1 MNKPGKRLFG
11 YIRKLPSGRHQASY
25 VGPDGK
31 RYFGPGSYRARKD
44 ANEWLSRRQVEIQS
58 EQWVPPSQRKS
69 VDLIAEGATSSATLA
84 SVLEEFLAT
93 KLTKSAKPLRENTK
107 DYYRRVARS
116 ALSTFEHV
124 PLSSITKEQVD
135 EWYLK
140 RVSESK
146 VTTAS
151 KGYKLL
157 NMIMKWSIK
166 QKIIDSNPCQIEGA
180 QSATT
185 GKPVGYPL
193 PEEVRLIATKMPP
206 ELRFAVILGSYA
218 GLRYGEL
225 TELRRKDVL
234 FYFEDGREHFKLNIH
249 RAVSYFGKSFHV
261 GPPKSKLGIRT
272 IEVNSGLIPE
282 LREHLN
288 KFVDGDGESLLFSTQ
303 DGEWVRHDT
312 FIRPWRKAVLA
323 SGLEGRALTPHSM
336 RHFGA
341 TQMVTAGAT
350 LAELK
355 IWLGDSSTEAVARY
369 LHATDRN
376 RDLANSMRFVF

>member
-1 MNKPGKRLFG
+1 MNKTGKRSFG
-11 YIRKLPSGRHQASY
+11 YIRKLPSGRYQASY
-25 VGPDGK
+25 VAPDGK

-44 ANEWLSRRQVEIQS
+44 ANQWISNRQVEIQNES
-58 EQWVPPSQRKS
+58 WVEPQGLRKPTNPK
-69 VDLIAEGATSSATLA
+69 VNETSSKTLA
-84 SVLEEFLAT
+84 SVLEEFLAK
-93 KLTKSAKPLRENTK
+93 KLTKNAKPLRENTK
-107 DYYRRVARS
+107 DFYRRVAKS
-116 ALSTFEHV
+116 ALASFEHV

-146 VTTAS
+146 VTSAS

-157 NMIMKWSIK
+157 NMIMKWAIK
-166 QKIIDSNPCQIEGA
+166 EKIVQHNPCEIEGA

-193 PEEVRLIATKMPP
+193 PEEVRAISMHMPP
-206 ELRFAVILGSYA
+206 ELKFAVLLGSYA

-234 FYFEDGREHFKLNIH
+234 FYFEDGEEHFKLSVH
-249 RAVSYFGKSFHV
+249 RGVTYFNKSFHV
-261 GPPKSKLGIRT
+261 GPPKSKMGIRT
-272 IEVNSGLIPE
+272 IEVHSSLIRE
-282 LREHLN
+282 LREHLSR
-288 KFVDGDGESLLFSTQ
+288 FVGDDSESLLFPAQ
-303 DGEWVRHDT
+303 DGGWLRHDS
-312 FIRPWRKAVLA
+312 FIRPWRKAIKA
-323 SGLEGRALTPHSM
+323 AGLEGRGIVPHSM

-355 IWLGDSSTEAVARY
+355 KWLGDSSTEAVSRY

-376 RDLANSMRFVF
+376 RDLANSMRFA

>member
-1 MNKPGKRLFG
+1 VNKPGKRLFG
-11 YIRKLPSGRHQASY
+11 YIRKLPSGRFQASY

-44 ANEWLSRRQVEIQS
+44 ANEWLARRQVEIQS
-58 EQWVPPSQRKS
+58 EEWQAPRKRQAS
-69 VDLIAEGATSSATLA
+69 RRSEEISTEGATLS
-84 SVLEEFLAT
+84 SVLEEFLST
-93 KLTKSAKPLRENTK
+93 KLTKNAKPLRENTK
-107 DYYRRVARS
+107 DYYRRVAKS
-116 ALSTFEHV
+116 ALSTFENL

-135 EWYLK
+135 EWYLN

-146 VTTAS
+146 ITTAS

-157 NMIMKWSIK
+157 NMVMKWAIK
-166 QKIIDSNPCQIEGA
+166 EKIVSENPCSIEGA
-180 QSATT
+180 QSATS

-193 PEEVRLIATKMPP
+193 PEEVRSISRNMPP
-206 ELRFAVILGSYA
+206 ELRFAVLLGSYA

-225 TELRRKDVL
+225 TELRRKDIL
-234 FYFEDGREHFKLNIH
+234 FYFENGQEHFKINVH
-249 RAVSYFGKSFHV
+249 RAVAYFDKSFHV

-272 IEVNSGLIPE
+272 IEVNNSLIPE
-282 LREHLN
+282 LRDHLSQ
-288 KFVDGDGESLLFSTQ
+288 FVDGSSESLLFPSR
-303 DGEWVRHDT
+303 DGHWLRHDA
-312 FIRPWRKAVLA
+312 FIRPWRRAIAA
-323 SGLEGRALTPHSM
+323 SGLVGRALTPHSM

-376 RDLANSMRFVF
+376 RDLANSMRFV